1 MKNCVIVNQ
10 KKQIEI
16 MKRYLFILALVLVSC
31 DGEIIVEP
39 EPTFQEMYAGK
50 AIFGLF
56 DNDGT
61 ANPEGTW
68 LDLRKPKLE
77 VVHRH
82 PISGGTE
89 CRQTEETIVLQTYES
104 IAIRIKVDFYNN
116 DGTEII
122 DTEEY
127 LITFNLANMDESDD
141 LPKGEFVHENL
152 KTGERKV
159 NVCYFVPPDE
169 ANCP

>member
-1 MKNCVIVNQ
+1 
-10 KKQIEI
+10 

-31 DGEIIVEP
+31 GGEVIVEP
-39 EPTFQEMYAGK
+39 VPTVQELYWGK

-77 VVHRH
+77 VVYRH

-104 IAIRIKVDFYNN
+104 IAIRIKVDIYND

-127 LITFNLANMDESDD
+127 LITYNLANMDESDD
-141 LPKGEFVHENL
+141 LPKGIFVHENL
-152 KTGERKV
+152 KTGFRNESI
-159 NVCYFVPPDE
+159 CYFVPPE
-169 ANCP
+169 ESNCP

>member
-1 MKNCVIVNQ
+1 
-10 KKQIEI
+10 

-31 DGEIIVEP
+31 NGEITVEH
-39 EPTFQEMYAGK
+39 PTFQDMYYGK

-68 LDLRKPKLE
+68 LDLRKHPLE
-77 VVHRH
+77 VVYRR
-82 PISGGTE
+82 PISSGTE
-89 CRQTEETIVLQTYES
+89 CLQTEETIVGNTDES
-104 IAIRIKVDFYNN
+104 IAIRIKVDNYN
-116 DGTEII
+116 DDATEII

-127 LITFNLANMDESDD
+127 LITYNLANMDESDD
-141 LPKGEFVHENL
+141 LPKGQFIYENL

-169 ANCP
+169 AICP

>member
-1 MKNCVIVNQ
+1 
-10 KKQIEI
+10 
-16 MKRYLFILALVLVSC
+16 MKRYLIILALVLVSC

-39 EPTFQEMYAGK
+39 EPTFQQMYYGK

-61 ANPEGTW
+61 ANSEGTW
-68 LDLRKPKLE
+68 LDLRKLPLE
-77 VVHRH
+77 VVYRP

-89 CRQTEETIVLQTYES
+89 CRQTEETIVRQTYES
-104 IAIRIKVDFYNN
+104 ITIRIKVDIYND

-127 LITFNLANMDESDD
+127 LITYNLANMDESDD
-141 LPKGEFVHENL
+141 LSKGIFIHENL

-159 NVCYFVPPDE
+159 NVCYFVPPE
-169 ANCP
+169 ELNCP